1 MSRLWQRSPSRP
13 VSEDAF
19 SRPSSST
26 TTQPALGPE
35 DAAAGTR
42 KPDRDPSTTG
52 KILGKTATCTQRTTV
67 QLYTWV
73 KHMLHICLSVCVPTT
88 VDEGLQQ
95 LLLGQAL
102 VHFHPHYVTAE
113 PLRLLLGLDQ
123 RTDRGKM
130 GARCHGNK
138 GERSITRALGATRP
152 EEKVNERRAF
162 PNAWLSAAIF

>member
-1 MSRLWQRSPSRP
+1 M
-13 VSEDAF
+13 SEDAF

-26 TTQPALGPE
+26 TTQPVLGPE

-52 KILGKTATCTQRTTV
+52 KILVKTATCTKRDAV
-67 QLYTWV
+67 QLYTNV
-73 KHMLHICLSVCVPTT
+73 GQTYMLHVCLSVCVPTT

-138 GERSITRALGATRP
+138 GERSITSALGATRP
-152 EEKVNERRAF
+152 QEKVNERRAL

>member
-1 MSRLWQRSPSRP
+1 M
-13 VSEDAF
+13 
-19 SRPSSST
+19 
-26 TTQPALGPE
+26 
-35 DAAAGTR
+35 
-42 KPDRDPSTTG
+42 
-52 KILGKTATCTQRTTV
+52 
-67 QLYTWV
+67 WV
-73 KHMLHICLSVCVPTT
+73 KHICYMYVSVCVCVPTT

-113 PLRLLLGLDQ
+113 PLHLLLGLDQ

-138 GERSITRALGATRP
+138 GERSITSALGATRP